1 MKLHRT
7 TGTKSPLG
15 EAMDSTAVKISP
27 MSKFKFKI
35 IHSQGDDRFARAG
48 IMSTP
53 HGDILT
59 PAFIPVGTK
68 ATVKAVTVDQLQAVG
83 AQAVLANAYHLY
95 LQPGPDVVEQ
105 AGGLGKFMNWRGPTF
120 TDSGGFQVLSLGSG
134 YKKVIS
140 MDAATSSNAPTSSRR
155 AFVDDDGVNFKSHL
169 DGSIHRFTPEVSMKI
184 QHGLGADICFAF
196 DELTSLAEPYDYQV
210 EALDRTHRWADR
222 SLAEFRR
229 LHRTTLERPY
239 QALFGVLQGANHE
252 DLRRRTARHLGVMD
266 FDGYGIGGAIEK
278 SRLGEIVRWTTE
290 ELPADK
296 PKHLLG
302 ISEPNDI
309 FEAIA
314 AGIDTFDCVS
324 PTRVARNGAVYTY
337 DGRYNLTRAAFK
349 TDFSPLDPDCACYTC
364 ANYTKAYLHHLL
376 RAKERLAAT
385 LLSIHN
391 EQFIITLVSDI
402 RASIIDGSF
411 NELRTAW
418 LARYYMTS
426 AVK

>member
-1 MKLHRT
+1 
-7 TGTKSPLG
+7 
-15 EAMDSTAVKISP
+15 
-27 MSKFKFKI
+27 MSKFSFQI
-35 IHSQGDDRFARAG
+35 THALGDDRFARAG
-48 IMSTP
+48 IITTP
-53 HGDILT
+53 HGEILT

-68 ATVKAVTVDQLQAVG
+68 ATVKAVTVEQLAGAG
-83 AQAVLANAYHLY
+83 AQAVLANAYHLN

-105 AGGLGKFMNWRGPTF
+105 AGGLGKFMNWAKPTF

-140 MDAATSSNAPTSSRR
+140 MDASANAPRSSRR

-169 DGSIHRFTPEVSMKI
+169 DGSIHRFTPEVSMSI
-184 QHGLGADICFAF
+184 QHSLGADICFAF
-196 DELTSLAEPYDYQV
+196 DELTSLAEPYVYQV
-210 EALDRTHRWADR
+210 EALERTHRWAVR

-229 LHRTTLERPY
+229 LGSHAPGRPY
-239 QALFGVLQGANHE
+239 QALFGVLQGANYE
-252 DLRRRTARHLGVMD
+252 DLRRQTAKYLGAMD

-278 SRLGEIVRWTTE
+278 SQLGEIIRWTTE
-290 ELPADK
+290 ELPANK

-324 PTRVARNGAVYTY
+324 PTRVARNGAVYTH
-337 DGRYNLTRAAFK
+337 DGRYNLAGASYR
-349 TDFSPLDPDCACYTC
+349 TDFTPLDPDCPCYTC
-364 ANYTKAYLHHLL
+364 LSYTRAYVHHLL

-385 LLSIHN
+385 LISIHN

-402 RASIIDGSF
+402 RSSIIDGTF
-411 NELRTAW
+411 ENLQRAW
-418 LARYYMTS
+418 LDRYYMTS
-426 AVK
+426 LAK